1 MKYGLIG
8 EHLGHSFSKEIHEKI
23 GDYVYEIC
31 EIEPQNLENF
41 IKSRDFSA
49 INVTIPYKQAVIP
62 FLDEIDEHAKK
73 IGAVN
78 TIVNKN
84 GKLHGYN
91 TDYFGMRSLILKTGV
106 SLKDKKVAI
115 LGTGGTSKTAYA
127 VVSDM
132 GAKSVIFVSY
142 REKQGAITYE
152 KLYDNHQDTDVII
165 NTSPVGMY
173 PKNEE
178 CPLNIDKLP
187 KLSLVLDAI
196 YNPLKTNLVL
206 NARKK
211 NISARGGLYMLVSQA
226 IRAYELFTDKK
237 APSDLTEKIY
247 NELITQKSNIA
258 LIGMPSSGKSTVGK
272 LLASKVGKQF
282 IDTDE
287 EIVKREGM
295 EISEIFQ
302 KHGESYFRELEAKT
316 VGEVS
321 KFNGFVIATGGGAIL
336 KEENV
341 RALKQNGR
349 IYFLDRDIDLLM
361 PTSSRPTASSKEAI
375 EKRYNERYEIY
386 KKSADASISANGAV
400 SEVVDLILKEFYK

>member
-31 EIEPQNLENF
+31 EIEPQNLEGF
-41 IKSRDFSA
+41 IKSRGFSA

-152 KLYDNHQDTDVII
+152 KLYENHQDTDVII

-211 NISARGGLYMLVSQA
+211 NISARGGLHMLVSQA

-341 RALKQNGR
+341 RALKQNGKL
-349 IYFLDRDIDLLM
+349 YFLDRDIDLLM
-361 PTSSRPTASSKEAI
+361 PTSNRPTASSREAI

>member
-31 EIEPQNLENF
+31 EIEPQNLEVF
-41 IKSRDFSA
+41 IKSRDFLA

-78 TIVNKN
+78 TIVNRN

-132 GAKSVIFVSY
+132 GVGEVIFVSY

-152 KLYDNHQDTDVII
+152 KLYENHQDTDVII

-237 APSDLTEKIY
+237 APSDLTDKIY

-287 EIVKREGM
+287 EIIKREGID
-295 EISEIFQ
+295 ISEIFQ

-341 RALKQNGR
+341 RALRQNGKL
-349 IYFLDRDIDLLM
+349 YFLDRDIDLLM

-375 EKRYNERYEIY
+375 KKRYNERYEIY
-386 KKSADASISANGAV
+386 KKSADASISANGKV